1 MSSVPARCDTELDV
15 WMMDSAELCSANEI
29 YKNKPY
35 CNYWMF
41 ERALDPAY
49 SE

>member
-29 YKNKPY
+29 
-35 CNYWMF
+35 
-41 ERALDPAY
+41 D
-49 SE
+49 SV